1 MRAMRTIAEL
11 ETAWSALPAAPRDGG
26 SIRLLCRRRPGG
38 VHETPE
44 SAELTPAGGLVGD
57 RWADRR
63 PGSDPDGQTAITLMN
78 VAVAELVNGGR
89 LPLDAPGDNL
99 LVDLDLSEE
108 ALPAGTRLAIGSA
121 VLRVSET
128 PHTGCSTF
136 SSKFG
141 LDALKWTL
149 TPLGR
154 ANRLR
159 GVNCSVVQA
168 GTVRVGDRIEVL
180 APAPA

>member
-1 MRAMRTIAEL
+1 
-11 ETAWSALPAAPRDGG
+11 
-26 SIRLLCRRRPGG
+26 
-38 VHETPE
+38 
-44 SAELTPAGGLVGD
+44 
-57 RWADRR
+57 
-63 PGSDPDGQTAITLMN
+63 
-78 VAVAELVNGGR
+78 
-89 LPLDAPGDNL
+89 
-99 LVDLDLSEE
+99 
-108 ALPAGTRLAIGSA
+108 LPAGTRLAIGSA

>member
-11 ETAWSALPAAPRDGG
+11 EAAWAERPAPPRDGG
-26 SIRLLCRRRPGG
+26 TVRLLCRRKKGG
-38 VHETPE
+38 VHETPA
-44 SAELTPAGGLVGD
+44 SAELTPSGGLTGD
-57 RWADRR
+57 RWANRR
-63 PGSDPDGQTAITLMN
+63 PGSDPDGETAITLMN
-78 VAVAELVNGGR
+78 VTVAELVNAGR

-108 ALPAGTRLAIGSA
+108 ALPAGTHLAIGSA

-128 PHTGCSTF
+128 PHTGCATF
-136 SSKFG
+136 SGKFG
-141 LDALKWTL
+141 LGALKWTL
-149 TPLGR
+149 TEAGR

-159 GVNCSVVQA
+159 GVNCSVVRV

-180 APAPA
+180 AATPA

>member
-11 ETAWSALPAAPRDGG
+11 EAAWAAQPKPPRDRGTV
-26 SIRLLCRRRPGG
+26 RLLCRRRPGG
-38 VHETPE
+38 IHETPD
-44 SAELTPAGGLVGD
+44 SAELSSTAGLVGD
-57 RWADRR
+57 RWANRR
-63 PGSDPDGQTAITLMN
+63 PGSDPDGETAITLMN
-78 VAVAELVNGGR
+78 VTVAELVNAGR

-108 ALPAGTRLAIGSA
+108 ALPAGTHLAIGSA

-128 PHTGCSTF
+128 PHTGCATF
-136 SSKFG
+136 SGKFG

-149 TPLGR
+149 TPSGR

-159 GVNCSVVQA
+159 GVNCSVMQA
-168 GTVRVGDRIEVL
+168 GTVHVGDQIEVL
-180 APAPA
+180 AATPA